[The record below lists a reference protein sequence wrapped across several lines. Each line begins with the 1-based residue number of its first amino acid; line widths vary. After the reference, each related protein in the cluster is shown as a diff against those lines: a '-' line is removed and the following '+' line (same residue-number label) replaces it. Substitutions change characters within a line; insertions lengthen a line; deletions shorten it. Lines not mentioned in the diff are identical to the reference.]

1 MSRARS
7 IFTCQQCGAQFA
19 KWVGRCTECGTWE
32 SVVEEATPS
41 RAPAASAR
49 TSIAVGAVRDARPQS
64 IASVKSQRHARTG
77 TGLAELDRVLGGGIV
92 AGSVILLGGDPGIGK
107 STLLLQACARLAPTV
122 PVLYVTGEES
132 PQQVALRARRLG
144 VEGGGL
150 GLLAETNVE
159 RILAA

>member
-1 MSRARS
+1 MPKART
-7 IFTCQQCGAQFA
+7 IFVCDACGAQSP
-19 KWVGRCTECGTWE
+19 KWQGQCADCGAWNTF
-32 SVVEEATPS
+32 VEAARPRS
-41 RAPAASAR
+41 LPADVTGDAGIRSLAE
-49 TSIAVGAVRDARPQS
+49 VGAVDEPR
-64 IASVKSQRHARTG
+64 VEV
-77 TGLAELDRVLGGGIV
+77 GLAELDRVLGGGLV
-92 AGSVILLGGDPGIGK
+92 TGSVILLGGDPGIGK
-107 STLLLQACARLAPTV
+107 STLLLQACARLAPAL

>member
-1 MSRARS
+1 MAKAKTT
-7 IFTCQQCGAQFA
+7 FVCEACGALSP
-19 KWVGRCTECGTWE
+19 KWQGQCTDCGAWNTF
-32 SVVEEATPS
+32 VE
-41 RAPAASAR
+41 SAR
-49 TSIAVGAVRDARPQS
+49 TQPRSSQPTVAVAVRSLADVGAADEPRIEV
-64 IASVKSQRHARTG
+64 G
-77 TGLAELDRVLGGGIV
+77 MNELDRVLGGGLV
-92 AGSVILLGGDPGIGK
+92 AGSVVLLGGDPGIGK
-107 STLLLQACARLAPTV
+107 STLLLQACARLAPSL